1 MTPLPQGSPFPLDT
15 GGLRILHYP
24 EPVLRSKADP
34 VGQIT
39 AEVRQV
45 AQRLLELMREAPGV
59 GLAAPQVGL
68 SWRMFVA
75 NPSGEMGNDTVFI
88 NPVLSDFSTEVA
100 DKDEG
105 CLSLPEVWATIRR
118 PKAVT
123 ISALDV
129 EGRSFHRRSDEQAAR
144 VWQHECD
151 HLDGVLILD
160 RMTPLDRK
168 ANRKVIAGLKEIVS
182 NP

>member
-24 EPVLRSKADP
+24 EPVLRRKADP

-88 NPVLSDFSTEVA
+88 NPVLSDFSMEVA

-118 PKAVT
+118 VCARRVF
-123 ISALDV
+123 
-129 EGRSFHRRSDEQAAR
+129 RSPVHRQSKTHSSLRFMVHFEYRLKLITSSFR
-144 VWQHECD
+144 RCNTNPNCD
-151 HLDGVLILD
+151 H
-160 RMTPLDRK
+160 
-168 ANRKVIAGLKEIVS
+168 
-182 NP
+182 